1 MKHPE
6 YTTDEIRQK
15 IETIIDPANGKSLK
29 NTNSIKHVGVNP
41 DNDSVVLIVVI
52 TKTNG
57 LEEKAIKREIA
68 RRLKLEMGFSGV
80 KISFEERRIIESIV
94 KRDVKFI
101 IVASGKGGVG
111 KSTVACNIAYSLQKM
126 GKKVGI
132 IDADI
137 YGSSIPQ
144 ILEMKHEYPNASE
157 SGKIIPFVSH
167 GMEVIST
174 EFFAEPGKAVIWR
187 GAMLNSMMQN
197 FFYEVM
203 WSKDLDYV
211 IIDCPPG
218 TGDISLDLGQI
229 VPNALVLIVTTPHIA
244 ASHVATKAGYASLK
258 IGHRIIGVIENMSY
272 FINPANGNK
281 EFIFGSGGGELVA
294 KNLNTELLAQIPISQ
309 PKHHLSLY
317 ESDEEAGKIYD
328 DLATIISIQE

>member
-1 MKHPE
+1 MKHKE
-6 YTTDEIRQK
+6 YTTEEIREK
-15 IETIIDPANGKSLK
+15 IESIVDPGNGKTLK
-29 NTNSIKHVGVNP
+29 DAKSIKHVGVNP
-41 DNDSVVLIVVI
+41 DTDVVILIVVI
-52 TKTNG
+52 TKTKG

-68 RRLKLEMGFSGV
+68 KRLKLEMGFSGV
-80 KISFEERRIIESIV
+80 KVQFEERRIIESVV

-111 KSTVACNIAYSLQKM
+111 KSTVACNIAYSLKKM
-126 GKKVGI
+126 GKNVGI

-144 ILEMKHEYPNASE
+144 ILEMEHQYPNASE
-157 SGKIIPFVSH
+157 SGKIIPFEAY

-174 EFFAEPGKAVIWR
+174 EFFAEPGRAVIWR
-187 GAMLNSMMQN
+187 GAMLNSMMEN

-203 WSKDLDYV
+203 WRKDLDYM

-229 VPNALVLIVTTPHIA
+229 VPNALVLIVTTPHKA
-244 ASHVATKAGYASLK
+244 ASHVATKAGYASQK
-258 IGHRIIGVIENMSY
+258 IGHKVIGVIENMSY
-272 FINPANGNK
+272 YINPVNKEK

-294 KNLNTELLAQIPISQ
+294 QNLNTELLAQIPITQ
-309 PKHHLSLY
+309 PKHHLSLF

>member
-1 MKHPE
+1 MKKHE
-6 YTTDEIRQK
+6 EFTTDIIREK

-29 NTNSIKHVGVNP
+29 ETNSIKHVGVNP
-41 DNDSVVLIVVI
+41 DTDVVVLIIVI

-68 RRLKLEMGFSGV
+68 KRIKLEMGYAGV
-80 KISFEERRIIESIV
+80 KIQFEERRIIESVV

-126 GKKVGI
+126 GKNVGI

-144 ILEMKHEYPNASE
+144 ILEMPHEYPNASE
-157 SGKIIPFVSH
+157 SGKIIPFQSH

-203 WSKDLDYV
+203 WRKDLDYM

-229 VPNALVLIVTTPHIA
+229 VPNALVLIVTTPHKA
-244 ASHVATKAGYASLK
+244 ASHVATKAGYASQK
-258 IGHRIIGVIENMSY
+258 IGHKVIGVVENMSY
-272 FINPANGNK
+272 FINPVNKEK

-294 KNLNTELLAQIPISQ
+294 KNLNTELLAQIPICQ
-309 PKHHLSLY
+309 PKHHLSLF

-328 DLATIISIQE
+328 DLATIISIQ